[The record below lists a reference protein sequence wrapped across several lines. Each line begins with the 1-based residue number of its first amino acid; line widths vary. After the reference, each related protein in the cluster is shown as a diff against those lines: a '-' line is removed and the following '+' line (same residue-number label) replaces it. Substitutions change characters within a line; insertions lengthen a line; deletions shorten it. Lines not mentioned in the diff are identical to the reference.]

1 MVIPVQ
7 FQCMRVK
14 GNLPY
19 GGYLSLCLVFVHG
32 GFTLLIMIV
41 LVMVDGLVEKNC
53 WRDGLWVEDADE

>member
-1 MVIPVQ
+1 
-7 FQCMRVK
+7 MRVK

-41 LVMVDGLVEKNC
+41 LVMADGLVQKNC